1 MFLYGFLQ
9 GFLFFCR
16 CVHAIGQAAV
26 IKGNGRVLYGSADFE
41 GNRFVF
47 GLQYVADKQVFG
59 QLLGIQIGIAA
70 ADNVQAVGKQF
81 GVDMMA
87 DAFLD
92 FAIEDEMMERGF
104 EVAVVDFFR
113 RDAVFQNAVH
123 IDAVPCAVGNIEE
136 QAAV

>member
-1 MFLYGFLQ
+1 M
-9 GFLFFCR
+9 
-16 CVHAIGQAAV
+16 
-26 IKGNGRVLYGSADFE
+26 YGSADFE

-59 QLLGIQIGIAA
+59 QLLGIQISIAA

-81 GVDMMA
+81 GIDMMA

-92 FAIEDEMMERGF
+92 FAIENEMMERGF
-104 EVAVVDFFR
+104 EVAVIDFLR
-113 RDAVFQNAVH
+113 RDTVFQNAVH
-123 IDAVPCAVGNIEE
+123 IDTVPCAVGNIEE

>member
-1 MFLYGFLQ
+1 M
-9 GFLFFCR
+9 FFCR
-16 CVHAIGQAAV
+16 RVHAIGQAAV

-47 GLQYVADKQVFG
+47 RLQYVADKQVFG

-92 FAIEDEMMERGF
+92 FAIEDE
-104 EVAVVDFFR
+104 
-113 RDAVFQNAVH
+113 
-123 IDAVPCAVGNIEE
+123 
-136 QAAV
+136 

>member
-1 MFLYGFLQ
+1 MEGFCTVPPILRGIGLFL
-9 GFLFFCR
+9 
-16 CVHAIGQAAV
+16 
-26 IKGNGRVLYGSADFE
+26 
-41 GNRFVF
+41 

-104 EVAVVDFFR
+104 EVAVVDFSEEMPFFR
-113 RDAVFQNAVH
+113 MLS
-123 IDAVPCAVGNIEE
+123 ISIPCHAPLVISRIRLPFRACIIWARSLPE
-136 QAAV
+136 V